1 MSQSTSLSGPRRFA
15 YAEPHRADRRDSGAH
30 RREANGLGGVPNPEG
45 RIVTQPDTS
54 VGIALLQ
61 ELLGCAWGH
70 GRISTAD
77 DPDPCPRQAV
87 EIVVL
92 HDGPEREWTLKLCAD
107 HCERVLAE
115 TTPHAEVGS

>member
-1 MSQSTSLSGPRRFA
+1 MAAAMTS
-15 YAEPHRADRRDSGAH
+15 
-30 RREANGLGGVPNPEG
+30 
-45 RIVTQPDTS
+45 QPDIS

-70 GRISTAD
+70 GRISTVD

-92 HDGPEREWTLKLCAD
+92 HGPERQWTLKLCAD
-107 HCERVLAE
+107 HCERVLAA
-115 TTPHAEVGS
+115 TTPHAEGS